1 MTECQQVRDDAH
13 GLPAALYMEK
23 EAHDVMRSSSDAD
36 SIWLICFFFGI
47 ILRPFPD
54 LAPTRMHF
62 FWTRLMHFLWNRHRD
77 CWSQCRAYQGP
88 QWVCHHRQSHRNRK
102 HQFLWRAS
110 SDRVQNEPE
119 MPNISWFHKK
129 FWKTRAIDNRTA
141 IANTSFCGEMAL
153 ILARS

>member
-13 GLPAALYMEK
+13 GLLVALSMEE
-23 EAHDVMRSSSDAD
+23 EAHCVIRSGPYAD

-110 SDRVQNEPE
+110 SNWVQNEPE

-129 FWKTRAIDNRTA
+129 FWQSRAIGNRSA
-141 IANTSFCGEMAL
+141 IANISFCGETAP
-153 ILARS
+153 ILASS